1 MVWLAG
7 QKLYGDRYI
16 IERELGK
23 GGFGITYLAK
33 NKRGR
38 RLVIKTL
45 KDEVLADPYQTQF
58 GDKYQHNFRDEA
70 LRLALCRHPH
80 IVQIENAF
88 LEGSLPCIAM
98 EYVEGEDLWSLV
110 KRRGMLSEA
119 EALLYIRQIGSA
131 LAAIHEKGLLHRDV
145 KPRNIIVRAGKAE
158 AVLIDFGV
166 AREFIPDVTITHT
179 LAGSNGFA
187 PIEQY
192 AEKARRGECSDI
204 YALAGTLYYLLTA
217 EVPVPAPA
225 RAARIALNPP
235 QQFNPHI
242 SDRVSQAILKGM
254 AFEPA
259 DRPQSVHEWLQLLEL
274 DRFDLTEPRYSPPS
288 DGALFFKTPDS
299 ALSGKLRRILW
310 VNNQTASNPWILDQL
325 QNMGVEIVP
334 ALSTAEAMQLV
345 TSNPLPFD
353 AVISNMGRT
362 EEGEY
367 RAKAGISLIEAM
379 REAGINLPIFVYT
392 SARVTATNEVIAAGG
407 NGVTDS
413 AVELFELLREHISP
427 VSLAFNPSTAPAF
440 DRHAPD
446 ELSSR
451 VGADYSKLRDLLAAG
466 NWREADRETAAAILK
481 IAGRENSGSLKVE
494 HIERLPC
501 QDLYTI
507 DQLWVK
513 YSNGRFGFSV
523 QQGIWESLGGTKNG
537 NIETWCRFG
546 ARVGWRRNRSWL
558 LWADLDKTS
567 NAPVGQFP
575 ALLGAGR
582 LGVCGLGLLVWFCA
596 LVSRLAIC
604 EKQLLAPEELS
615 SAVGI
620 DYSRLR
626 DLLAAE
632 KWQEADGETEAVM
645 LQILRRESKEG
656 LSKAEMEKFPCPDLR
671 TIDSL
676 WVKYSNGRFGFSV
689 QKQIWHSVGGKPDY
703 ATYCRFVDRVG
714 WRVSGDWLSWFD
726 LNFTLNAP
734 PGHLPVGFGRAV
746 VGFGLAFLSR
756 IETCGL

>member
-1 MVWLAG
+1 MVWAAG

-33 NKRGR
+33 NKKGK
-38 RLVIKTL
+38 LVVIKTL
-45 KDEVLADPYQTQF
+45 KDEVLADPNQSQF

-88 LEGSLPCIAM
+88 YEGYLPCIVM
-98 EYVEGEDLWSLV
+98 EYVEGEDLWNLV

-119 EALLYIRQIGSA
+119 LALLYIRQIGSA
-131 LAAIHEKGLLHRDV
+131 LAAMHEKGLLHRDV
-145 KPRNIIVRAGKAE
+145 KPRNIIVRAGKQE

-166 AREFIPDVTITHT
+166 AREFIPDVTVTHT

-235 QQFNPHI
+235 QQFNPQI

-254 AFEPA
+254 AFESA
-259 DRPQSVHEWLQLLEL
+259 DRPQSVQEWLQLLQPERIEL
-274 DRFDLTEPRYSPPS
+274 TDRLYAPPS
-288 DGALFFKTPDS
+288 DGALFFKTAHA
-299 ALSGKLRRILW
+299 ALSGKLRRIIW
-310 VNNQTASNPWILDQL
+310 VNNPATSNPWIVEQL
-325 QNMGVEIVP
+325 QKMGVEIVA
-334 ALSTAEAMQLV
+334 ALSTAEAMQIV
-345 TSNPLPFD
+345 TSDSLSFD

-367 RAKAGISLIEAM
+367 RAKAGISLIGAM

-392 SARVTATNEVIAAGG
+392 SARVTAINEVLAAGG

-413 AVELFELLREHISP
+413 AVELFELLREYISP
-427 VSLAFNPSTAPAF
+427 IPQACNPSTAPTF
-440 DRHAPD
+440 DRHTPD
-446 ELSSR
+446 DLSST

-466 NWREADRETAAAILK
+466 NWRDADRETAAVMLK

-494 HIERLPC
+494 HIERFPC

-513 YSNGRFGFSV
+513 YSNGHFGFSV
-523 QQGIWESLGGTKNG
+523 QQRIWESLGGTKNG

-546 ARVGWRRNRSWL
+546 ARVGWRRNRTWL

-582 LGVCGLGLLVWFCA
+582 LGVCGLGLLVWFCS
-596 LVSRLAIC
+596 LVSRVGIC
-604 EKQLLAPEELS
+604 EKQLLAPDDLS

-626 DLLAAE
+626 DLLAAD

-656 LSKAEMEKFPCPDLR
+656 LSKQEMEKFPCTDIR
-671 TIDSL
+671 TMDSL

-689 QKQIWHSVGGKPDY
+689 QKQIWHSVGGKGDY
-703 ATYCRFVDRVG
+703 ATYCRFVERVG
-714 WRVSGDWLSWFD
+714 WRVSGDWLSCFD
-726 LNFTLNAP
+726 LNFTLDAP
-734 PGHLPVGFGRAV
+734 PGHLPVALGRAV